1 MRKSKVFN
9 CFMRKIKR
17 FLRIDLSHSNLSFL
31 SVLSE
36 YSLESELLICQK
48 LSKLIMD
55 YSEVS
60 LSKAYNINI
69 MPWELEMVS
78 AYSVYYYNPS
88 STKCIDS
95 DTFSY
100 IVTKLRN
107 YWDSNLITA
116 YNQGLFG
123 DSFLMISYQQQV
135 LTQGIFL
142 QKLFRYHYFFYFKNS
157 KIDMNEL
164 FKNEIGIQYQQFEI
178 FAFILFV
185 CFADEK
191 TENVNILKKLFIN
204 ESEIIETLSIDVDKY
219 KEKLSEINVN
229 NVAELYYGFKLQ
241 YIYPFICTKE
251 FKYIPCPFL
260 IINAVTESMLNR
272 LTYGNNKL
280 RKAFGKNV
288 LERYLFDILSQL
300 SSVTWI
306 SGEIS
311 YRIRHSNLLSSDV
324 IAAEGAN
331 VCFCDTKSLSPSLK
345 IRKFDQ
351 KEIEKNIDLYADGI
365 YQIYKQIK
373 NYRKGFFS
381 LDKKYEDE
389 NVYGILVVLE
399 ESGIPREKVYLKV
412 KSIIIDK
419 EKEDNDPKRTMD
431 YIHSHIKVISLKQV
445 ENFALN
451 NFSLLHQL
459 IAQKDTPQK
468 WNNFSYSF
476 DNIPTDSIPM
486 YKEYVD
492 NIKSSVTAYLDNSS
506 KN

>member
-1 MRKSKVFN
+1 M
-9 CFMRKIKR
+9 
-17 FLRIDLSHSNLSFL
+17 
-31 SVLSE
+31 
-36 YSLESELLICQK
+36 
-48 LSKLIMD
+48 
-55 YSEVS
+55 
-60 LSKAYNINI
+60 
-69 MPWELEMVS
+69 
-78 AYSVYYYNPS
+78 
-88 STKCIDS
+88 
-95 DTFSY
+95 
-100 IVTKLRN
+100 
-107 YWDSNLITA
+107 
-116 YNQGLFG
+116 
-123 DSFLMISYQQQV
+123 
-135 LTQGIFL
+135 
-142 QKLFRYHYFFYFKNS
+142 
-157 KIDMNEL
+157 
-164 FKNEIGIQYQQFEI
+164 
-178 FAFILFV
+178 
-185 CFADEK
+185 
-191 TENVNILKKLFIN
+191 
-204 ESEIIETLSIDVDKY
+204 
-219 KEKLSEINVN
+219 
-229 NVAELYYGFKLQ
+229 
-241 YIYPFICTKE
+241 
-251 FKYIPCPFL
+251 
-260 IINAVTESMLNR
+260 
-272 LTYGNNKL
+272 
-280 RKAFGKNV
+280 
-288 LERYLFDILSQL
+288 
-300 SSVTWI
+300 
-306 SGEIS
+306 
-311 YRIRHSNLLSSDV
+311 
-324 IAAEGAN
+324 
-331 VCFCDTKSLSPSLK
+331 K